1 MTTSPTSRGKASN
14 NQRKVNW
21 RLTLEGKL
29 FGLCVEKSVLV
40 TLQERRKLKCKRK
53 HKARTLAMSH
63 VYSTSLQ
70 KECDFPNLDDGQVC
84 GLAHILCSQCFHVK
98 QNSPA
103 LLAINQSF
111 QKAFLGIAA
120 RWLSN

>member
-1 MTTSPTSRGKASN
+1 MAFAWK
-14 NQRKVNW
+14 
-21 RLTLEGKL
+21 
-29 FGLCVEKSVLV
+29 KSVLV

-84 GLAHILCSQCFHVK
+84 AHIVFAVFSREI
-98 QNSPA
+98 NSPA